1 MIICKQC
8 PLYKDAFGGQCN
20 PRYWLNPET
29 GDVYTYKEEIIII
42 KDVDVG
48 FKLRQDQLMLIV
60 QQKNGNM
67 KRINGENISNVM
79 SSNEKIARK
88 ISGLES
94 GAIFN
99 APTVDDMVKQEAKAK
114 FNQQV
119 DDFVEKLDK
128 HEELLTKY
136 AQSLADDLSGVECK
150 PLYEGILI
158 KPFEENPFQRIK
170 REGRLIVDLGGQKPV
185 YKSHEDGEF
194 HEEESFIRQGVVI
207 EVGPTSKYVKVG
219 DIVMWRRPSETPI
232 PFYKQGWV
240 QVAEHSI
247 LATFNTGLTE
257 RFKNIK

>member
-1 MIICKQC
+1 
-8 PLYKDAFGGQCN
+8 
-20 PRYWLNPET
+20 
-29 GDVYTYKEEIIII
+29 
-42 KDVDVG
+42 
-48 FKLRQDQLMLIV
+48 
-60 QQKNGNM
+60 M

-136 AQSLADDLSGVECK
+136 AQSLADDLNGVECK

-194 HEEESFIRQGVVI
+194 HEEESFIRQGVVV

-257 RFKNIK
+257 RFKNIT

>member
-1 MIICKQC
+1 
-8 PLYKDAFGGQCN
+8 
-20 PRYWLNPET
+20 
-29 GDVYTYKEEIIII
+29 
-42 KDVDVG
+42 
-48 FKLRQDQLMLIV
+48 
-60 QQKNGNM
+60 M

-136 AQSLADDLSGVECK
+136 AQSLADDLNGVECK

-170 REGRLIVDLGGQKPV
+170 REGR
-185 YKSHEDGEF
+185 
-194 HEEESFIRQGVVI
+194 
-207 EVGPTSKYVKVG
+207 
-219 DIVMWRRPSETPI
+219 
-232 PFYKQGWV
+232 
-240 QVAEHSI
+240 
-247 LATFNTGLTE
+247 
-257 RFKNIK
+257 